1 MRSSGMGH
9 PKGLGRGPT
18 ELGLACK
25 ALCALGYC
33 GPVEHFILSII
44 QMVFYIISIQIQVR
58 FEFKPNSVRT
68 FSMLRIGISL
78 NLTFE
83 FK

>member
-1 MRSSGMGH
+1 
-9 PKGLGRGPT
+9 
-18 ELGLACK
+18 
-25 ALCALGYC
+25 LGYC

-68 FSMLRIGISL
+68 FSKLRIGISL